1 MSQRKVADKSS
12 STTRISIERSM
23 ETTTSIVDRGGEG
36 LLRPVRSDSENSP
49 TQDPL
54 FYELSVN
61 KSMKILSQIFESVNN
76 ASVSP
81 VLEVDNLVLNRND
94 TQMSSLGSVDV
105 VVPSIDGSDFK
116 GLETKWNVSG
126 GIFQVNSNQRN
137 RSSYVQ
143 RLGRTDAPMLNYIF
157 DTYSTLNK
165 HHHRNDR

>member
-1 MSQRKVADKSS
+1 MSQRKVAEKSRS
-12 STTRISIERSM
+12 STSMFIERSV
-23 ETTTSIVDRGGEG
+23 ETTTSIFDRGGEK
-36 LLRPVRSDSENSP
+36 LLRPVRSDSERDP
-49 TQDPL
+49 TPDPL
-54 FYELSVN
+54 FYELSTN
-61 KSMKILSQIFESVNN
+61 KSFKILSQIFESVNN

-81 VLEVDNLVLNRND
+81 YLEADNLVLNRND

-105 VVPSIDGSDFK
+105 VVPSISGSDFK
-116 GLETKWNVSG
+116 GVENKWNVSG
-126 GIFQVNSNQRN
+126 GIFQVVNNPRN